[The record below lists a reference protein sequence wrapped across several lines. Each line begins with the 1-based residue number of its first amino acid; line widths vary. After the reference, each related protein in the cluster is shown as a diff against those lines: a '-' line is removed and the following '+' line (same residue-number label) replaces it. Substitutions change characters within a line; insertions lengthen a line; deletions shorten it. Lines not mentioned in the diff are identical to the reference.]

1 MGDKSWKPLLER
13 VRRVLW
19 ETWDPI
25 GVDEHAEASTEYD
38 SYAPGV
44 VSLLI
49 HDCSAAELD
58 LHLSRIETNDMG
70 LSPLPAAARASAVA
84 ALIALRR
91 ETTSPGSDR
100 ASRKV
105 GP

>member
-1 MGDKSWKPLLER
+1 MRDKSWKLLLEK

-25 GVDEHAEASTEYD
+25 GVNKHAEAYTEYD

-44 VSLLI
+44 VGLLI
-49 HDCSAAELD
+49 QDCSAAELD
-58 LHLSRIETNDMG
+58 LHLSRIETTDMG

-84 ALIALRR
+84 ALVALRR
-91 ETTSPGSDR
+91 GTTIAG
-100 ASRKV
+100 
-105 GP
+105 

>member
-1 MGDKSWKPLLER
+1 MVDKSWKPLLEQ

-25 GVDEHAEASTEYD
+25 GVNAHTEAFGEYD

-44 VSLLI
+44 VTLLI
-49 HDCSAAELD
+49 HDCTPAELD
-58 LHLSRIETNDMG
+58 VHLSRIETNDMG
-70 LSPLPAAARASAVA
+70 LSQLPAAARASAVA

-91 ETTSPGSDR
+91 GT
-100 ASRKV
+100 
-105 GP
+105 

>member
-1 MGDKSWKPLLER
+1 MVDKSWKLLLER
-13 VRRVLW
+13 VRQILW

-25 GVDEHAEASTEYD
+25 GVNAHAEAVTEYD

-49 HDCSAAELD
+49 HDCTSAELD

-70 LSPLPAAARASAVA
+70 LSQLPAGARASAVA
-84 ALIALRR
+84 ALLALRS
-91 ETTSPGSDR
+91 ET
-100 ASRKV
+100 A
-105 GP
+105 